1 MARGRNDYE
10 TAQIQGR
17 LWTPNGLGAKA
28 WHDASD
34 ISTITIT
41 GSGVSDWRDKS
52 GNGVTLSQSTDAD
65 RPSVVASGQSQNTA
79 IYFADAGITKILSLS
94 GSAPFSS
101 GSEMSVFWVNKTPP
115 LSSFNYAWQW
125 TFANDSP
132 RISMAGPYQIS
143 GLYYGD
149 FNGFSGSDRISGA
162 GPTYETWAIFRA
174 RNSVANS
181 IKAVHANGAGAF
193 ASAASGSSGT
203 LTTYKL
209 GAGPAVTA
217 GNLNA
222 TTMGE
227 ILVFDQDLPAHTCA
241 RIEGYLSHK
250 WNVRLAADHPFVNR
264 PPLIGD

>member
-1 MARGRNDYE
+1 MPRGYSVYDSANL
-10 TAQIQGR
+10 QGR
-17 LWTPNGLGAKA
+17 LWAPDGLSVKA

-52 GNGVTLSQSTDAD
+52 GNGITLSQSTDAD
-65 RPSVVASGQSQNTA
+65 RPSVVASVQSKNTA

-101 GSEMSVFWVNKTPP
+101 GSEMSVFWAAKTPP
-115 LSSFNYAWQW
+115 SNVNNNAWHW
-125 TFANDSP
+125 TFANDPS
-132 RISMAGPYQIS
+132 RISIS
-143 GLYYGD
+143 GPFQSFVDYYAD
-149 FNGFSGSDRISGA
+149 FNGFSGSNRISGV
-162 GPTYETWAIFRA
+162 GPSHSTWAIFRA
-174 RNSVANS
+174 RNSVSNS
-181 IKAVHANGAGAF
+181 IKAVHANGASAF
-193 ASAASGSSGT
+193 ASTASGSSGT

-209 GAGPAVTA
+209 GAGPAS
-217 GNLNA
+217 GGLNA
-222 TTMGE
+222 LTMGE

-250 WNVRLAADHPFVNR
+250 WGVRLAADHPFVNR

>member
-1 MARGRNDYE
+1 VARGRNDYE

-52 GNGVTLSQSTDAD
+52 EDGITLSQSTDAN

-101 GSEMSVFWVNKTPP
+101 GSEMSVFWAAKTPP
-115 LSSFNYAWQW
+115 SDSNNYAWCW
-125 TFANDSP
+125 TFANDPS
-132 RISMAGPYQIS
+132 RISVAGPFQ
-143 GLYYGD
+143 GFVDYYAD
-149 FNGFSGSDRISGA
+149 FNGTSGSNRISGV
-162 GPTYETWAIFRA
+162 GPSHNTWAIFRA
-174 RNSVANS
+174 RNSVSNS
-181 IKAVHANGAGAF
+181 IKAVHANGASAF
-193 ASAASGSSGT
+193 ASTASGSSGT

-209 GAGPAVTA
+209 GAGPA
-217 GNLNA
+217 GGGLNA
-222 TTMGE
+222 LTMGE

-250 WNVRLAADHPFVNR
+250 WGVRLAADHPFANR